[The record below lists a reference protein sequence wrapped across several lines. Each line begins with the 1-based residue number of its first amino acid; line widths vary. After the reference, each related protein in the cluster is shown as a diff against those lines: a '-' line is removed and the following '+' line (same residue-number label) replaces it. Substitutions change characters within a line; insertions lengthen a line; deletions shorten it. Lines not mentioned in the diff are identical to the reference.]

1 MTWIQVVLGWN
12 WNISLTLVHH
22 KKIFCF
28 EGITNP
34 FRGHIDDILLKRLNI
49 LTSMW
54 LNPNENKFKRKKNE
68 DWRSLFR
75 FNWGSTH
82 FIRCIIDS
90 GYNFDS
96 WKSTKIIKSSI
107 YQTFSFV
114 FVFDS
119 YFQPFWSNKTND
131 ADLWNKK
138 HMKQSAFVLIWR
150 DILTVMNFF
159 PDQNSFFCR
168 PEKKLE
174 SSWNV

>member
-1 MTWIQVVLGWN
+1 MFWRYYK
-12 WNISLTLVHH
+12 SLQRSHRWYP
-22 KKIFCF
+22 F
-28 EGITNP
+28 EAFEYFDVNMMNP
-34 FRGHIDDILLKRLNI
+34 R
-49 LTSMW
+49 
-54 LNPNENKFKRKKNE
+54 ENKFKRKKNE

-114 FVFDS
+114 FVFVS
-119 YFQPFWSNKTND
+119 NFEPFCSNKTND
-131 ADLWNKK
+131 ADLWNEKR
-138 HMKQSAFVLIWR
+138 MKQSAFGLIWR

-159 PDQNSFFCR
+159 PDYNSFLSTR
-168 PEKKLE
+168 KKNWNHHEMCKITLLE
-174 SSWNV
+174 W